1 MQRHDCNDRSVIDSC
16 GFITDGAA
24 GQSHNM
30 QIDDNVSLN
39 SISNVYH
46 VLCLFAPQLRNI
58 PHELCSLQNGGEL
71 QAGTDL

>member
-1 MQRHDCNDRSVIDSC
+1 MHDCNDRSVIDSC

-58 PHELCSLQNGGEL
+58 PQELCSLQNGGEL